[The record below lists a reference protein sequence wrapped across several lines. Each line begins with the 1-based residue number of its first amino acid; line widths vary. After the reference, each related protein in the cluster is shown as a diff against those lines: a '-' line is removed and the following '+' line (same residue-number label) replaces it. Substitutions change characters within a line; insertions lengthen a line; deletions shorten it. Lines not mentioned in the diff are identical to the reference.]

1 MTKETKFKISKH
13 RKFKRIKPKLSHNS
27 NDGDINSETNHSDLN
42 NKIFRKKIRRFR
54 GKKLRKKQK
63 KNKKEKK
70 EKIFSQYFQD
80 FKDIIMNQECMDQI
94 ESEEFTVYQVPNT
107 PEENKNYIPLL
118 ISESDIILELLD
130 ARDVYHSRNKQIEE
144 SINNNEN
151 KLLLYIITKCDL
163 VSSDYLLKIK
173 NYLQNDIKNNDNIN
187 QIIFISSQI
196 RETIKNFFLE
206 LQKNVEIMRKK
217 LQKKILRICILG
229 PPNVGKNSLIQ
240 SLELFCNTDC
250 TGKYIYF
257 DETKNFC
264 VNSVPGVLFDENEE
278 NNFLI
283 SKTNKNIKDIK
294 EPKKLINNLMNIV
307 DMNKFKEIYDLEREP
322 TNLDDFVD
330 LIKIKYE
337 LKDENMSSVLILEDI
352 VNGKIKYEIE
362 LNK

>member
-27 NDGDINSETNHSDLN
+27 NNGDINSENNHSDLN

-196 RETIKNFFLE
+196 RETIKNFFF
-206 LQKNVEIMRKK
+206 RTAKK
-217 LQKKILRICILG
+217 CG
-229 PPNVGKNSLIQ
+229 
-240 SLELFCNTDC
+240 
-250 TGKYIYF
+250 
-257 DETKNFC
+257 
-264 VNSVPGVLFDENEE
+264 
-278 NNFLI
+278 NNA
-283 SKTNKNIKDIK
+283 
-294 EPKKLINNLMNIV
+294 
-307 DMNKFKEIYDLEREP
+307 
-322 TNLDDFVD
+322 
-330 LIKIKYE
+330 
-337 LKDENMSSVLILEDI
+337 
-352 VNGKIKYEIE
+352 
-362 LNK
+362 